1 MELIKTEIKFE
12 KFIIKA
18 KVLFA
23 GEDLII
29 IINGGKSHVGAVGVS
44 IPTNSIIT
52 GNLTAYTSII
62 TMPSHKEDI
71 VVKLIGEKIAK
82 ATGKKVTVIAGIHFD
97 NVSEKEIETILNAC
111 KKLSEKIIEK
121 LG

>member
-1 MELIKTEIKFE
+1 MKIYYCSFL
-12 KFIIKA
+12 
-18 KVLFA
+18 
-23 GEDLII
+23 
-29 IINGGKSHVGAVGVS
+29 
-44 IPTNSIIT
+44 TNFS
-52 GNLTAYTSII
+52 A
-62 TMPSHKEDI
+62 
-71 VVKLIGEKIAK
+71 EKIAK